1 MRFVWAVV
9 AFVLAMGLIG
19 AGIAQRTI
27 FLGPDEQT
35 ASVDIDQP
43 APFVVIDS
51 SVLREHPG
59 AGSLDITGDGDIFA
73 ANGRTADMQAWL
85 SNTTYN
91 HVTVGDDGEF
101 VVELVE
107 PTVDAADASETD
119 ADDSTATP
127 EPTETPTDAP
137 AEEQGTDEGEDAAPG
152 RSPVGSDLWLETF
165 DGTGDLEVTSAIPD
179 GVSLLVAY
187 DGTED
192 APTDISM
199 TWPLDTS
206 TPAAGPL
213 VASGV
218 IVLLVGLV
226 LYILA
231 IRHQRRG
238 RGPRRKGPGPLPV
251 TEPIDVAALPPAE
264 REALAATP
272 GADAPSHDDAPAD
285 SASSDGA
292 SSDGATSSDRNVSGK
307 NERRVIPAPRRRWLA
322 VPALAL
328 TAVIAAGC
336 SADSW
341 PQLEAASP
349 TPSPTPTVIAPEN
362 QKPPA
367 VTEEQAKLILEKI
380 STTLA
385 DADAA
390 MDIELAKTR
399 LEGAALAART
409 TEYTLRAAIPDTA
422 VPATIPTD
430 DVEVVLPE
438 ATDRWPRT
446 VLLLSQSS
454 GDDTVPPVILTM
466 SQQDPWSDYKVS
478 NIAEMSADVVLPE
491 VVAPWLGTSLVP
503 DDSAFLSVAPG
514 KVADAF
520 ADVVDAGEQSTS
532 YSAFDELS
540 QSFATS
546 IRDSRQSLVQN
557 LIDKGAQ
564 ETAKT
569 AFDMTASDEA
579 PVSLATLDSGA
590 IVAVSLIESQTIT
603 PASED
608 VSIRFGDDPKVKAL
622 TGVTEASKG
631 IIERYEFQLFF
642 AVPAQGDTEP
652 IRLLAFRQ
660 DLLSAEVIQ

>member
-9 AFVLAMGLIG
+9 AFVVAMGLIG

-27 FLGPDEQT
+27 FQGPDHQT
-35 ASVDIDQP
+35 AAVEIDQP
-43 APFVVIDS
+43 APFIVIDS
-51 SVLREHPG
+51 DVLRAHPG
-59 AGSLDITGDGDIFA
+59 ARLLFAGEGDIFA
-73 ANGRTADMQAWL
+73 ANGRTADMEAWL
-85 SNTTYN
+85 SDSTYN
-91 HVTVGDDGEF
+91 HLSVGDDGGFDVEF
-101 VVELVE
+101 VE
-107 PTVDAADASETD
+107 PRVDD
-119 ADDSTATP
+119 ADSATDGDDTSATP
-127 EPTETPTDAP
+127 EPTETP
-137 AEEQGTDEGEDAAPG
+137 AEGQGTDETDGADSADATETANTDG

-165 DGTGDLEVTSAIPD
+165 TGTDSLETKSALPD
-179 GVSLLVAY
+179 GVSMLVAY
-187 DGTED
+187 DGTTD
-192 APTDISM
+192 APTDITV

-218 IVLLVGLV
+218 LVLIVGLV
-226 LYILA
+226 LYVLA

-264 REALAATP
+264 REAL
-272 GADAPSHDDAPAD
+272 DAPAD
-285 SASSDGA
+285 ADASEEPKTPRETGRA
-292 SSDGATSSDRNVSGK
+292 EGTS
-307 NERRVIPAPRRRWLA
+307 ERRAVRTPRRRWIA

-328 TAVIAAGC
+328 TAVLAAGC

-341 PQLEAASP
+341 PQLDAASP

-367 VTEEQAKLILEKI
+367 VTEGQAKLILEKI
-380 STTLA
+380 SSTLA
-385 DADAA
+385 DADAS

-399 LEGAALAART
+399 LEGAALAARS
-409 TEYTLRAAIPDTA
+409 TEYALRTAIPETA
-422 VPATIPTD
+422 VPAAIPTD

-446 VLLLSQSS
+446 VLMLSQSS

-466 SQQDPWSDYKVS
+466 TQQDPWSDYKIS

-503 DDSAFLSVAPG
+503 DDSAFLTIAPG
-514 KVADAF
+514 ELADAF
-520 ADVVDAGEQSTS
+520 ADVVDSGEQSTS

-622 TGVTEASKG
+622 TGVTESSKG
-631 IIERYEFQLFF
+631 IIERYGFQLFF